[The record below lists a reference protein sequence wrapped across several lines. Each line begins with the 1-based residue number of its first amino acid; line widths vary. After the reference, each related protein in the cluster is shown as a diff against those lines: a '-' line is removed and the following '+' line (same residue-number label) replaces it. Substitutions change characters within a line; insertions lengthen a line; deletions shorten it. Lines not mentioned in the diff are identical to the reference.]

1 MEKPPPDVITTPKKT
16 TRKDPPLIVFCNKRQ
31 PLYDNMFPIPKIYLL
46 LISNSDYLYIVSFP
60 SLFLSLLQT
69 IKNLLDQWYA
79 TGLID
84 FYAMAAQ
91 HPFNIITP

>member
-1 MEKPPPDVITTPKKT
+1 
-16 TRKDPPLIVFCNKRQ
+16 
-31 PLYDNMFPIPKIYLL
+31 MFPIPKIYLL

-60 SLFLSLLQT
+60 SIFLTLLQT
-69 IKNLLDQWYA
+69 IKNLLDQCHA

-84 FYAMAAQ
+84 FYAMATQ